1 MFKFR
6 NVVLSVSLMLLV
18 VLPLASCSV
27 LDWVN
32 NQNMVIT
39 TIEQVQDGKKGEA
52 VILPTDKIPQE
63 YRASWKDKVVVM
75 APRESLKADSTSFVP
90 VSTDSSMWGGD
101 AIMSLAQGALSIGST
116 FIPQLAGF
124 EALLLLLFKRKRKHY
139 GNALKAIAPTGEGIN
154 IKSASQSIG
163 KALGMAHS
171 STGSGETFDKEEIK
185 AKKA

>member
-6 NVVLSVSLMLLV
+6 NVVISVSLILLV
-18 VLPLASCSV
+18 MLPLASCSV
-27 LDWVN
+27 MDWVN

-39 TIEQVQDGKKGEA
+39 TLEQIQDGMKGEA
-52 VILPTDKIPQE
+52 VILPTDKIPEE
-63 YRASWKDKVVVM
+63 YRTSWKDKVVVM
-75 APRESLKADSTSFVP
+75 APRESLKANSTLFVP
-90 VSTDSSMWGGD
+90 MSSDSSMWGGD

-124 EALLLLLFKRKRKHY
+124 EAILLLLFKRKRKHY

-154 IKSASQSIG
+154 IKAASQSIG

-171 STGSGETFDKEEIK
+171 SSGSGKTFDKEEIE